1 MKGEEMCRKGE
12 GGEGGN
18 EGKEKVY
25 IRVRVVVAVFFSRA
39 TNRITFF
46 DGLLNLACFLHMC
59 L

>member
-1 MKGEEMCRKGE
+1 MCRKGE